1 MITHFKKAALV
12 LALAGCANLNAQKIA
27 HLSFDSLVSMMPET
41 RLATEAAQEYL
52 KGLEQEMTSM
62 QTELE
67 KKYEAYM
74 RDQTTMSDMVRKN
87 KEDDLQQLQGRIQ
100 EFQRQAE
107 MDYKRKQ
114 AELTTPIMEKA
125 KKGIASVARE
135 GGYKY
140 VLDTSPNNTAVLFS
154 EGDDILMAV
163 KKKLDSMPP
172 ASIPGVKAPG
182 AGNSNKE
189 ERTGQGTTG
198 GAKTPPSPA
207 GQKNNR

>member
-1 MITHFKKAALV
+1 MPIPNTTSVTRYWYTLDIKSKFAPHTNPLKHNSMITHFKKAALV

-74 RDQTTMSDMVRKN
+74 RDQTTMTDMFRKN

-140 VLDTSPNNTAVLFS
+140 VLDTSPNNTAVLF
-154 EGDDILMAV
+154 
-163 KKKLDSMPP
+163 
-172 ASIPGVKAPG
+172 
-182 AGNSNKE
+182 
-189 ERTGQGTTG
+189 
-198 GAKTPPSPA
+198 
-207 GQKNNR
+207 